1 MSEEADDLNYDEA
14 IDDIVVKVGEVVDL
28 GVIEFTAVATDFS
41 STEDETLEIK

>member
-28 GVIEFTAVATDFS
+28 GVIELDVI
-41 STEDETLEIK
+41 E